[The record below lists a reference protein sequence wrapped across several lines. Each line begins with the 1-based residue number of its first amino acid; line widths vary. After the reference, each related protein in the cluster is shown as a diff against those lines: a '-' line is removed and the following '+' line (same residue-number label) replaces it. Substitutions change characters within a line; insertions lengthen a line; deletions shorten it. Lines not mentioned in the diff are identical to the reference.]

1 MSTLKVNTIEPAT
14 GTTVTLTGLVLAGS
28 GIVSGS
34 SIATGAQG
42 AIALTTNNVA
52 ATALDLG
59 VKTDDSPQ
67 FAGVNI
73 GHASDTTLT
82 RASSGDVNIEGNI
95 IYRAG
100 GTDVPV
106 ADGGTGASTL
116 TDGGILLGSGTG
128 AITAMAVL
136 TDGQMIVGDGTTD
149 PVAESGAT
157 LRTSIGVGTG
167 DSPQLTGIELG
178 HASDS
183 TITRV
188 SAGVIAVEGATVRT
202 GTVGVDVGGTGATSL
217 TDGGILLGS
226 GTGAI
231 TAMPVLTD
239 GQMIVGDGTTDPVAE
254 SGATLRTSIGVGTG
268 DSPQLTGIEL
278 GHASDTTLTR
288 ASAGVLAVEGVAVQ
302 LHPTE
307 GGFVN
312 GDKSKLDAIE
322 ASATADQTKADIN
335 GLAITTVGTLDTG
348 NATAI
353 VSAASATAAGKVELA
368 TTAETATGTDA
379 SRAVTPDGL
388 KDGYPGSAN
397 VTTLGTIATGVWNGT
412 AIAHAYIGADAI
424 DGDNLADNAVDS
436 EHYTDGSIDTAHI
449 ADDQVTYAKVQNVS
463 ATNRILGRDSDGAG
477 VIEEI
482 TPANIR
488 TMINVEN
495 AADVTDAANVKTAL
509 GGAIGS
515 NALQIGNGD
524 TTTTFP
530 GDVVITGTQTVNNVV
545 TVSTSNGI
553 SFEGAAA
560 DGHDAILKSSVASS
574 DKTYTLPNLTGHV
587 PLLAVAATATI
598 TSTPAELNLLDT
610 SAAGT
615 IVNSKALIY
624 GSSGEVNA
632 TKLQVGGTDITST
645 PAELNLLDTAAAG
658 TITNSK
664 ALIYG
669 SSGEVNATKLQV
681 GGADITSTPAELN
694 LLDTSAAGTITN
706 SKALIYGSGGEVNA
720 TKLQVG
726 GADITSTPAELNL
739 LDGVSGLEQADFTKL
754 AAVTSTAAELNLLD
768 GVSGLVQGDFTKL
781 AALDATAAE
790 LNLMDGGTS
799 ATSTTVASGDR
810 LVLNNDGTMVQ
821 INVDDLD
828 TYFSATSKTL
838 SNKTVAAS
846 QVTEISGLTAD
857 EGAQLENIGSTTIS
871 ANQWGYLGAASAFGA
886 TLLDDADAATS
897 RATLGLNNVTNTS
910 DSTKNAATVTLTNKT
925 IAISQVTELSN
936 LTAVEGAQ
944 LENIGSTT
952 ISATQWGYLGA
963 FNQALVTTSDVQFN
977 DVQVDSLGIGTAASG
992 TTGEIRATNDVTAF
1006 YSSDERLKEN
1016 IVQLDRALD
1025 KVNSLRGVTFDWKDL
1040 TDEERKTI
1048 HSHEG
1053 SDIGVIAQEVQEQ
1066 YPELVQQREHGYL
1079 SVDYQKLTAV
1089 LIEAVKEL
1097 SQKVTDLEHRI

>member
-42 AIALTTNNVA
+42 AIALTTNDVA

-157 LRTSIGVGTG
+157 LRTT
-167 DSPQLTGIELG
+167 
-178 HASDS
+178 
-183 TITRV
+183 
-188 SAGVIAVEGATVRT
+188 
-202 GTVGVDVGGTGATSL
+202 
-217 TDGGILLGS
+217 
-226 GTGAI
+226 
-231 TAMPVLTD
+231 
-239 GQMIVGDGTTDPVAE
+239 
-254 SGATLRTSIGVGTG
+254 IGVGTG

-288 ASAGVLAVEGVAVQ
+288 ASSGVLAVEGVAVQ

-312 GDKSKLDAIE
+312 GDKNKLDAIE
-322 ASATADQTKADIN
+322 ASATADQTKADID

-379 SRAVTPDGL
+379 TRAVTPDGL

-397 VTTLGTIATGVWNGT
+397 VTTLGTIVTGVWNGT

-424 DGDNLADNAVDS
+424 EGDNLADDAINS

-463 ATNRILGRDSDGAG
+463 ATNRILGRDSVGAG

-488 TMINVEN
+488 TMINVEDG
-495 AADVTDAANVKTAL
+495 ADATDAANVKTAL
-509 GGAIGS
+509 GGAIAG

-530 GDVVITGTQTVNNVV
+530 GNVVITGTQTVNNVV

-560 DGHDAILKSSVASS
+560 DGHDAILNSSVATS

-587 PLLAVAATATI
+587 PLLAVAATET
-598 TSTPAELNLLDT
+598 
-610 SAAGT
+610 
-615 IVNSKALIY
+615 
-624 GSSGEVNA
+624 
-632 TKLQVGGTDITST
+632 
-645 PAELNLLDTAAAG
+645 
-658 TITNSK
+658 
-664 ALIYG
+664 
-669 SSGEVNATKLQV
+669 
-681 GGADITSTPAELN
+681 
-694 LLDTSAAGTITN
+694 
-706 SKALIYGSGGEVNA
+706 
-720 TKLQVG
+720 
-726 GADITSTPAELNL
+726 ITSTPAELNL
-739 LDGVSGLEQADFTKL
+739 LDGVSGLVQADFTKL

-790 LNLMDGGTS
+790 LNLMDGDTS

-810 LVLNNDGTMVQ
+810 LVLNDAGTMVQ
-821 INVDDLD
+821 IDVDDLD
-828 TYFSATSKTL
+828 TYFSGTTKTL
-838 SNKTVAAS
+838 TNKTVAAS

-944 LENIGSTT
+944 LENIGTTT

-963 FNQALVTTSDVQFN
+963 FNQALVTTSDVQFY

>member
-42 AIALTTNNVA
+42 AIALTTNDVA

-157 LRTSIGVGTG
+157 LRTT
-167 DSPQLTGIELG
+167 
-178 HASDS
+178 
-183 TITRV
+183 
-188 SAGVIAVEGATVRT
+188 
-202 GTVGVDVGGTGATSL
+202 
-217 TDGGILLGS
+217 
-226 GTGAI
+226 
-231 TAMPVLTD
+231 
-239 GQMIVGDGTTDPVAE
+239 
-254 SGATLRTSIGVGTG
+254 IGVGTG

-312 GDKSKLDAIE
+312 GDKNKLDAIE
-322 ASATADQTKADIN
+322 ASATADQTKADID

-368 TTAETATGTDA
+368 TTSETTTGTDA
-379 SRAVTPDGL
+379 TRAVTPDGL

-424 DGDNLADNAVDS
+424 EGDNLADNAVDS

-463 ATNRILGRDSDGAG
+463 ATNRILGRDSVGAG

-488 TMINVEN
+488 TMINVEDG
-495 AADVTDAANVKTAL
+495 ADATDAANVKTAL
-509 GGAIGS
+509 GGAIAG

-560 DGHDAILKSSVASS
+560 DGHDAILNSSVATS

-624 GSSGEVNA
+624 GSGGEVNA

-645 PAELNLLDTAAAG
+645 P
-658 TITNSK
+658 
-664 ALIYG
+664 
-669 SSGEVNATKLQV
+669 
-681 GGADITSTPAELN
+681 
-694 LLDTSAAGTITN
+694 
-706 SKALIYGSGGEVNA
+706 
-720 TKLQVG
+720 
-726 GADITSTPAELNL
+726 
-739 LDGVSGLEQADFTKL
+739 
-754 AAVTSTAAELNLLD
+754 AELNLLD

-790 LNLMDGGTS
+790 LNLMDGDTS

-810 LVLNNDGTMVQ
+810 LVLNDAGTMVQ
-821 INVDDLD
+821 IDVDDLD
-828 TYFSATSKTL
+828 TYFSGTTKTL
-838 SNKTVAAS
+838 TNKTVAAS
-846 QVTEISGLTAD
+846 QVTEISG
-857 EGAQLENIGSTTIS
+857 
-871 ANQWGYLGAASAFGA
+871 
-886 TLLDDADAATS
+886 
-897 RATLGLNNVTNTS
+897 
-910 DSTKNAATVTLTNKT
+910 
-925 IAISQVTELSN
+925 

-1040 TDEERKTI
+1040 TEEERKTI

-1066 YPELVQQREHGYL
+1066 YPELVHQREHGYL

>member
-157 LRTSIGVGTG
+157 LRTT
-167 DSPQLTGIELG
+167 
-178 HASDS
+178 
-183 TITRV
+183 
-188 SAGVIAVEGATVRT
+188 
-202 GTVGVDVGGTGATSL
+202 
-217 TDGGILLGS
+217 
-226 GTGAI
+226 
-231 TAMPVLTD
+231 
-239 GQMIVGDGTTDPVAE
+239 
-254 SGATLRTSIGVGTG
+254 IGVGTG

-312 GDKSKLDAIE
+312 GDKNKLDAIE
-322 ASATADQTKADIN
+322 ASATADQTKADID

-530 GDVVITGTQTVNNVV
+530 GNVVITGTQTVNNVV

-560 DGHDAILKSSVASS
+560 DGHDAILNSSVASS

-587 PLLAVAATATI
+587 PLLAVAATAT
-598 TSTPAELNLLDT
+598 
-610 SAAGT
+610 
-615 IVNSKALIY
+615 
-624 GSSGEVNA
+624 
-632 TKLQVGGTDITST
+632 
-645 PAELNLLDTAAAG
+645 
-658 TITNSK
+658 
-664 ALIYG
+664 
-669 SSGEVNATKLQV
+669 
-681 GGADITSTPAELN
+681 ITSTPAELN

>member
-1 MSTLKVNTIEPAT
+1 MSTLRVNTIEPAT

-42 AIALTTNNVA
+42 AIALTTNDVA

-128 AITAMAVL
+128 AITAMSVL

-167 DSPQLTGIELG
+167 DSPQFTGIELG

-231 TAMPVLTD
+231 TAMSVLTD

-254 SGATLRTSIGVGTG
+254 SGATLRTTIGVGTG

-312 GDKSKLDAIE
+312 GDKNKLDGIE
-322 ASATADQTKADIN
+322 TSATADQTKADIN

-353 VSAASATAAGKVELA
+353 VSAASAAAAGKVELA

-379 SRAVTPDGL
+379 TRAVTPDGL

-397 VTTLGTIATGVWNGT
+397 VTTLGTIVTGVWNGT

-424 DGDNLADNAVDS
+424 DGDNLADDAVDS

-463 ATNRILGRDSDGAG
+463 ATNRILGRDSVGAG

-488 TMINVEN
+488 TMINVEDG
-495 AADVTDAANVKTAL
+495 ADATDAANVKTAL
-509 GGAIGS
+509 GGAIAD

-524 TTTTFP
+524 TLTTFP
-530 GDVVITGTQTVNNVV
+530 GNVVITGTQTVNNVV

-624 GSSGEVNA
+624 GSGGEVNA

-645 PAELNLLDTAAAG
+645 PAELNLLD
-658 TITNSK
+658 
-664 ALIYG
+664 
-669 SSGEVNATKLQV
+669 
-681 GGADITSTPAELN
+681 
-694 LLDTSAAGTITN
+694 
-706 SKALIYGSGGEVNA
+706 
-720 TKLQVG
+720 
-726 GADITSTPAELNL
+726 
-739 LDGVSGLEQADFTKL
+739 GVSGLVQADFTKL

-810 LVLNNDGTMVQ
+810 LVLNDAGTMVQ
-821 INVDDLD
+821 IDVDDLD
-828 TYFSATSKTL
+828 TYFSGTTKTL
-838 SNKTVAAS
+838 TNKTVAAS
-846 QVTEISGLTAD
+846 QVTEISNLTAA
-857 EGAQLENIGSTTIS
+857 EGAQLEAIGT
-871 ANQWGYLGAASAFGA
+871 
-886 TLLDDADAATS
+886 
-897 RATLGLNNVTNTS
+897 
-910 DSTKNAATVTLTNKT
+910 
-925 IAISQVTELSN
+925 
-936 LTAVEGAQ
+936 
-944 LENIGSTT
+944 TT

-963 FNQALVTTSDVQFN
+963 FDQALATTSDVQFN
-977 DVQVDSLGIGTAASG
+977 DVQIDSLGIGTAASG

-1016 IVQLDRALD
+1016 IVKLEGALD

-1066 YPELVQQREHGYL
+1066 YPELVHQREHGYL

>member
-42 AIALTTNNVA
+42 AIALTTNGVA

-67 FAGVNI
+67 FTGVEL

-82 RASSGDVNIEGNI
+82 RASSGNVNIEGNLV
-95 IYRAG
+95 YRAG

-128 AITAMAVL
+128 AITARA
-136 TDGQMIVGDGTTD
+136 
-149 PVAESGAT
+149 
-157 LRTSIGVGTG
+157 
-167 DSPQLTGIELG
+167 
-178 HASDS
+178 
-183 TITRV
+183 
-188 SAGVIAVEGATVRT
+188 
-202 GTVGVDVGGTGATSL
+202 
-217 TDGGILLGS
+217 
-226 GTGAI
+226 
-231 TAMPVLTD
+231 VLTD

-288 ASAGVLAVEGVAVQ
+288 ASSGVLAVEGVAVQ

-312 GDKSKLDAIE
+312 GDKNKLDAIE
-322 ASATADQTKADIN
+322 ASATADQTKADID

-379 SRAVTPDGL
+379 TRAVTPDGL

-397 VTTLGTIATGVWNGT
+397 VTTLGTISTGVWNGT

-488 TMINVEN
+488 TMINVEDG
-495 AADVTDAANVKTAL
+495 ADVTDAANVKTAL

-624 GSSGEVNA
+624 GSGGEVNA

-694 LLDTSAAGTITN
+694 LLDTSAAGTIKN

-726 GADITSTPAELNL
+726 GTDITSTPAELNL
-739 LDGVSGLEQADFTKL
+739 LDGVSGLVQADFTKL

-810 LVLNNDGTMVQ
+810 LVLNDDGTMKQ
-821 INVDDLD
+821 IDVDDLD

-846 QVTEISGLTAD
+846 QVTEISNLTAA
-857 EGAQLENIGSTTIS
+857 EGAQLE
-871 ANQWGYLGAASAFGA
+871 A
-886 TLLDDADAATS
+886 
-897 RATLGLNNVTNTS
+897 
-910 DSTKNAATVTLTNKT
+910 
-925 IAISQVTELSN
+925 
-936 LTAVEGAQ
+936 
-944 LENIGSTT
+944 IGSTT

-963 FNQALVTTSDVQFN
+963 FDQALVTTSDVQFN

-1016 IVQLDRALD
+1016 IVQLEGALD
-1025 KVNSLRGVTFDWKDL
+1025 KIMSLTGVTFDWKEL

-1053 SDIGVIAQEVQEQ
+1053 NDIGVIAQEVQEQ
-1066 YPELVQQREHGYL
+1066 YPELVHQREHGYL

-1097 SQKVTDLEHRI
+1097 SYKITDLENRLY

>member
-28 GIVSGS
+28 GIISGS

-42 AIALTTNNVA
+42 AIALTTNDVA

-116 TDGGILLGSGTG
+116 TDGGILLGSGTD

-136 TDGQMIVGDGTTD
+136 ADGEMIVGDGTTD

-157 LRTSIGVGTG
+157 LRTT
-167 DSPQLTGIELG
+167 
-178 HASDS
+178 
-183 TITRV
+183 
-188 SAGVIAVEGATVRT
+188 
-202 GTVGVDVGGTGATSL
+202 
-217 TDGGILLGS
+217 
-226 GTGAI
+226 
-231 TAMPVLTD
+231 
-239 GQMIVGDGTTDPVAE
+239 
-254 SGATLRTSIGVGTG
+254 IGVGTG

-302 LHPTE
+302 LQPTE

-312 GDKSKLDAIE
+312 GDKNKLDAIE
-322 ASATADQTKADIN
+322 ASATADQTKADID

-379 SRAVTPDGL
+379 TRAVTPDGL

-397 VTTLGTIATGVWNGT
+397 VTTLGTISTGVWNGT

-424 DGDNLADNAVDS
+424 EGDNLADNAVDS

-488 TMINVEN
+488 TMINVEDG
-495 AADVTDAANVKTAL
+495 ADATDAANVKTAL
-509 GGAIGS
+509 GGAIAG

-524 TTTTFP
+524 TVTTFP
-530 GDVVITGTQTVNNVV
+530 GNVVITGTQTVNNVV

-598 TSTPAELNLLDT
+598 TATP
-610 SAAGT
+610 
-615 IVNSKALIY
+615 
-624 GSSGEVNA
+624 
-632 TKLQVGGTDITST
+632 
-645 PAELNLLDTAAAG
+645 
-658 TITNSK
+658 
-664 ALIYG
+664 
-669 SSGEVNATKLQV
+669 
-681 GGADITSTPAELN
+681 
-694 LLDTSAAGTITN
+694 
-706 SKALIYGSGGEVNA
+706 
-720 TKLQVG
+720 
-726 GADITSTPAELNL
+726 
-739 LDGVSGLEQADFTKL
+739 
-754 AAVTSTAAELNLLD
+754 AELNLLD

-810 LVLNNDGTMVQ
+810 LVLNDAGTMVQ
-821 INVDDLD
+821 IDVDDLD

-846 QVTEISGLTAD
+846 QVTEISNLTAA
-857 EGAQLENIGSTTIS
+857 EGAQLE
-871 ANQWGYLGAASAFGA
+871 A
-886 TLLDDADAATS
+886 
-897 RATLGLNNVTNTS
+897 
-910 DSTKNAATVTLTNKT
+910 
-925 IAISQVTELSN
+925 
-936 LTAVEGAQ
+936 
-944 LENIGSTT
+944 IGSTT

-963 FNQALVTTSDVQFN
+963 FDQALVTTSDVQFN

-1016 IVQLDRALD
+1016 IVQLEGALD

>member
-1 MSTLKVNTIEPAT
+1 MSTLRVNTIEPAT

-42 AIALTTNNVA
+42 AIALTTNDVA

-157 LRTSIGVGTG
+157 LRTT
-167 DSPQLTGIELG
+167 
-178 HASDS
+178 
-183 TITRV
+183 
-188 SAGVIAVEGATVRT
+188 
-202 GTVGVDVGGTGATSL
+202 
-217 TDGGILLGS
+217 
-226 GTGAI
+226 
-231 TAMPVLTD
+231 
-239 GQMIVGDGTTDPVAE
+239 
-254 SGATLRTSIGVGTG
+254 IGVGTG

-312 GDKSKLDAIE
+312 GDKNKLDGIE
-322 ASATADQTKADIN
+322 TSATADQTKADID

-379 SRAVTPDGL
+379 TRAVTPDGL

-397 VTTLGTIATGVWNGT
+397 VTTLGTIVTGVWNGT

-424 DGDNLADNAVDS
+424 DGDNLADDAVDS

-463 ATNRILGRDSDGAG
+463 ATNRILGRDSVGAG

-488 TMINVEN
+488 TMINVEDG
-495 AADVTDAANVKTAL
+495 ADATDAANVKTAL
-509 GGAIGS
+509 GGAIAD

-524 TTTTFP
+524 TLTTFP
-530 GDVVITGTQTVNNVV
+530 GNVVITGTQTVNNVV

-598 TSTPAELNLLDT
+598 TSTPAELNLLD
-610 SAAGT
+610 
-615 IVNSKALIY
+615 
-624 GSSGEVNA
+624 
-632 TKLQVGGTDITST
+632 
-645 PAELNLLDTAAAG
+645 
-658 TITNSK
+658 
-664 ALIYG
+664 
-669 SSGEVNATKLQV
+669 
-681 GGADITSTPAELN
+681 
-694 LLDTSAAGTITN
+694 
-706 SKALIYGSGGEVNA
+706 
-720 TKLQVG
+720 
-726 GADITSTPAELNL
+726 
-739 LDGVSGLEQADFTKL
+739 GVSGLVQADFTKL

-790 LNLMDGGTS
+790 LNLMDGDTS

-810 LVLNNDGTMVQ
+810 LVLNDAGTMVQ
-821 INVDDLD
+821 IDVDDLD
-828 TYFSATSKTL
+828 TYFSGTTKTL
-838 SNKTVAAS
+838 TNKTVAAS
-846 QVTEISGLTAD
+846 QVTEISGLTAV

-910 DSTKNAATVTLTNKT
+910 DSTKNAATATLTNKT

-944 LENIGSTT
+944 LENIGTTT

>member
-1 MSTLKVNTIEPAT
+1 MRIDSPNVANLTFQPGAEV
-14 GTTVTLTGLVLAGS
+14 GDSQLTGSFTGS
-28 GIVSGS
+28 F
-34 SIATGAQG
+34 TGVGNFVGLTADSVAYANITSKPTLISASAEGDAQG
-42 AIALTTNNVA
+42 QIKFNGVNVDANALGT
-52 ATALDLG
+52 G
-59 VKTDDSPQ
+59 DSPQ
-67 FAGVNI
+67 FTGI
-73 GHASDTTLT
+73 ELGHASDTTLT

-95 IYRAG
+95 VYRAG

-106 ADGGTGASTL
+106 TDGGTGAST
-116 TDGGILLGSGTG
+116 
-128 AITAMAVL
+128 
-136 TDGQMIVGDGTTD
+136 
-149 PVAESGAT
+149 
-157 LRTSIGVGTG
+157 
-167 DSPQLTGIELG
+167 
-178 HASDS
+178 
-183 TITRV
+183 
-188 SAGVIAVEGATVRT
+188 
-202 GTVGVDVGGTGATSL
+202 L

-312 GDKSKLDAIE
+312 GDKNKLDAIE

-379 SRAVTPDGL
+379 TRAVTPDGL

-397 VTTLGTIATGVWNGT
+397 VTTLGTISTGVWNGT

-424 DGDNLADNAVDS
+424 DGDNLADDAVDS

-463 ATNRILGRDSDGAG
+463 ATNRILGRDSVGAG

-488 TMINVEN
+488 TMINVED

-509 GGAIGS
+509 GGAIAG

-524 TTTTFP
+524 TITTFP
-530 GDVVITGTQTVNNVV
+530 GNVVITGTQTVNNVV

-624 GSSGEVNA
+624 GSGGEVNA

-645 PAELNLLDTAAAG
+645 P
-658 TITNSK
+658 
-664 ALIYG
+664 
-669 SSGEVNATKLQV
+669 
-681 GGADITSTPAELN
+681 
-694 LLDTSAAGTITN
+694 
-706 SKALIYGSGGEVNA
+706 
-720 TKLQVG
+720 
-726 GADITSTPAELNL
+726 
-739 LDGVSGLEQADFTKL
+739 
-754 AAVTSTAAELNLLD
+754 AELNLLD

-810 LVLNNDGTMVQ
+810 LVLNDAGTMVQ
-821 INVDDLD
+821 IDVDDLD
-828 TYFSATSKTL
+828 TYFSGTTKTL
-838 SNKTVAAS
+838 TNKTVAAS
-846 QVTEISGLTAD
+846 QVTEISGLTAS
-857 EGAQLENIGSTTIS
+857 EGEQLENIGSTTIS

-910 DSTKNAATVTLTNKT
+910 DSTKNAATATLTNKT

-936 LTAVEGAQ
+936 LTAVEGEQ

>member
-624 GSSGEVNA
+624 GS
-632 TKLQVGGTDITST
+632 
-645 PAELNLLDTAAAG
+645 
-658 TITNSK
+658 
-664 ALIYG
+664 
-669 SSGEVNATKLQV
+669 
-681 GGADITSTPAELN
+681 
-694 LLDTSAAGTITN
+694 
-706 SKALIYGSGGEVNA
+706 GGEVNA

>member
-1 MSTLKVNTIEPAT
+1 MSTLRVNTIEPAT

-42 AIALTTNNVA
+42 AIALTTNDVA

-157 LRTSIGVGTG
+157 LRTT
-167 DSPQLTGIELG
+167 
-178 HASDS
+178 
-183 TITRV
+183 
-188 SAGVIAVEGATVRT
+188 
-202 GTVGVDVGGTGATSL
+202 
-217 TDGGILLGS
+217 
-226 GTGAI
+226 
-231 TAMPVLTD
+231 
-239 GQMIVGDGTTDPVAE
+239 
-254 SGATLRTSIGVGTG
+254 IGVGTG

-288 ASAGVLAVEGVAVQ
+288 ASSGVLAVEGVAVQ

-312 GDKSKLDAIE
+312 GDKNKLDAIE
-322 ASATADQTKADIN
+322 ASATADQTKADID

-353 VSAASATAAGKVELA
+353 VSAASAAAAGKVELA

-379 SRAVTPDGL
+379 TRAVTPDGL

-397 VTTLGTIATGVWNGT
+397 VTTLGTIVTGVWNGT
-412 AIAHAYIGADAI
+412 AIVHAYIGADAI
-424 DGDNLADNAVDS
+424 DGDNLADDAINS

-463 ATNRILGRDSDGAG
+463 ATNRILGRDSVGAG

-488 TMINVEN
+488 TMINVEDG
-495 AADVTDAANVKTAL
+495 ADATDAANVKTAL
-509 GGAIGS
+509 GGAIAG

-530 GDVVITGTQTVNNVV
+530 GNVVITGTQTVNNVV

-560 DGHDAILKSSVASS
+560 DGHDAILNSSVATS

-587 PLLAVAATATI
+587 PLLAVAATET
-598 TSTPAELNLLDT
+598 
-610 SAAGT
+610 
-615 IVNSKALIY
+615 
-624 GSSGEVNA
+624 
-632 TKLQVGGTDITST
+632 
-645 PAELNLLDTAAAG
+645 
-658 TITNSK
+658 
-664 ALIYG
+664 
-669 SSGEVNATKLQV
+669 
-681 GGADITSTPAELN
+681 
-694 LLDTSAAGTITN
+694 
-706 SKALIYGSGGEVNA
+706 
-720 TKLQVG
+720 
-726 GADITSTPAELNL
+726 ITSTPAELNL
-739 LDGVSGLEQADFTKL
+739 LDGVSGLVQADFTKL

-790 LNLMDGGTS
+790 LNLMDGDTS

-810 LVLNNDGTMVQ
+810 LVLNDAGTMVQ
-821 INVDDLD
+821 IDVDDLD
-828 TYFSATSKTL
+828 TYFSGTTKTL
-838 SNKTVAAS
+838 TNKTVAAS

-936 LTAVEGAQ
+936 LTADEGAQ